1 MNEPLPMDALTL
13 RGGAELI
20 RRLAWLMIVAAVALE
35 GLQLYFLHQI
45 RPGAVLG
52 ALSGAGMLLL
62 LRWGKPRWA
71 AWLFPMSL
79 VVITPLVAFQVA
91 GVRNASWAL
100 LPMATILA
108 GWMLGRRQAY
118 LVALL
123 GLTGLAGV
131 WWLRMRGV
139 EAEPAVPGVYAV
151 LYGMIG
157 LMGAVMGTSTASSF
171 DRQLERVTAL
181 TQALQRSNEHL
192 EARVVERTREL
203 MATNEALAQAKQA
216 AESAAQA
223 KAAFLANMSH
233 EIRTPLNAIQGLS
246 HLLLQ
251 TALDGRQRAHVGQ
264 LHQAGSHLLAIVND
278 ILDLSKADAGR
289 MTLATEPFAL
299 DMVLS
304 RVQAL
309 IGEAAQ
315 RKQLRLSSRL
325 DPAVPTWLMGDP
337 LRLGQVLINLGHNA
351 VKFTDQG
358 EVALTVQALERQPDS
373 VLLRFAVR
381 DSGVGIA
388 PEDQPRLFQEFEQ
401 LDNSSTRRHGGTGLG
416 LAISRQLVRLMG
428 GEIGVDSQLG
438 QGATFWF
445 TVRLP
450 VAMAPEHDAPARAP
464 APPAPRLSGLRLLLA
479 EDHPVNQLVAAELL
493 RALGA
498 QVDVAEDGR
507 QAVSMGG
514 QGVYDAVLM
523 DLQMPGLD
531 GVQATQ
537 ALRRVHGAAQL
548 PIIAMS
554 ASVMAEDRQ
563 RCLDAGMN
571 DFVAKP
577 FEPEEL
583 CAVLLRWTRE
593 RRTDAG
599 RSALEGPRTEA
610 LDHMVQ
616 EAGDA

>member
-13 RGGAELI
+13 RGGAGLI
-20 RRLAWLMIVAAVALE
+20 RRLAWLLIAAAVLLE
-35 GLQLYFLHQI
+35 GLQLYFLH
-45 RPGAVLG
+45 RPRLGAVLG
-52 ALSGAGMLLL
+52 AMSGAGMLLL
-62 LRWGKPRWA
+62 LRRGKTRWA
-71 AWLFPMSL
+71 AWLFPMAL
-79 VVITPLVAFQVA
+79 VVITPMAAFQVA

-100 LPMATILA
+100 MPLATILA
-108 GWMLGRRQAY
+108 GWMLGRREAY
-118 LVALL
+118 AVALL
-123 GLTGLAGV
+123 GLSGLAAV
-131 WWLRMRGV
+131 WWLRVGGM
-139 EAEPAVPGVYAV
+139 ETEPAVPGVYAV

-157 LMGAVMGTSTASSF
+157 LMGAVMGTATATSF

-203 MATNEALAQAKQA
+203 LATNEALAQAKQA

-233 EIRTPLNAIQGLS
+233 EIRTPLNAIHGLS

-289 MTLATEPFAL
+289 MTLATESFAL

-325 DPAVPTWLMGDP
+325 DPAVPTWLLGDP

-358 EVALTVQALERQPDS
+358 EVMLTVQLLERQPDS

-388 PEDQPRLFQEFEQ
+388 PEDQSRLFQEFEQ

-450 VAMAPEHDAPARAP
+450 VAMAPQHDVPARAP
-464 APPAPRLSGLRLLLA
+464 APPAPRLDGLRLLLA

-498 QVDVAEDGR
+498 KVDVAEDGR
-507 QAVSMGG
+507 QAANMGG
-514 QGVYDAVLM
+514 QGRYDAVLM

-554 ASVMAEDRQ
+554 ASVMAEDRE

-583 CAVLLRWTRE
+583 CTVLLRWTRE
-593 RRTDAG
+593 RRTDVG
-599 RSALEGPRTEA
+599 RSALEGPRTQA
-610 LDHMVQ
+610 LDHVFQ